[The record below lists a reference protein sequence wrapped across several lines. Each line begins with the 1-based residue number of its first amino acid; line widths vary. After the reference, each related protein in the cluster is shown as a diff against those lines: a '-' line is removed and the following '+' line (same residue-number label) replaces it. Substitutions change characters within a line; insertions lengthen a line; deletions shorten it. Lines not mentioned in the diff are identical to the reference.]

1 MKAPK
6 VLILGCGF
14 TGQRVARRLIQQ
26 GVAVLCTNRAGNPCV
41 DGAATLRLDVN
52 NAASVA
58 EWREALIPGLLVLH
72 SIPSI
77 KQDGRLIDP
86 TPIICQALQDRPP
99 ARVIYLS
106 TTGVYGDTRDVNEH
120 TPSAPVTERE
130 LVRAA
135 AERAVVEGPWQSLIL
150 RPAAIYG
157 PGRGV
162 HAAVRAGNFRVPPDG
177 TRMTSRI
184 HVDDLAEHA
193 ARGLFSELQ
202 GAYPVADEEPCSS
215 LHVAQWSA
223 ELMGVALPPAAAN
236 DSLSETRR
244 ADRRVDGSAIRRLLG
259 ITLRY
264 PSFRAGIPACLDE
277 EMRANAVCSR
287 ISSGS

>member
-1 MKAPK
+1 MGMPE

-14 TGQRVARRLIQQ
+14 TGQRVARQLLRQ
-26 GVAVLCTNRAGNPCV
+26 GLPVLCTNRTGDLPLP
-41 DGAATLRLDVN
+41 GATTLPLDVN
-52 NAASVA
+52 DASSIA
-58 EWREALIPGLLVLH
+58 RWREVLVPGLLVLY

-77 KQDGRLIDP
+77 KHGEKLVDR
-86 TPIICQALQDRPP
+86 TPAICHVLKDRPP
-99 ARVIYLS
+99 ARVVYLS
-106 TTGVYGDTRDVNEH
+106 TTGVYGEARTVNEQ
-120 TPSAPVTERE
+120 TAPAPKSPRE
-130 LVRAA
+130 LLRAE
-135 AERAVVEGPWQSLIL
+135 AERAVMEGPWSSLVL

-177 TRMTSRI
+177 ARMTSRI

-193 ARGLFSELQ
+193 ARALFSDVQ

-223 ELMGVALPPAAAN
+223 ELLGIALPPAAPI
-236 DSLSETRR
+236 DSHSETRR

-259 ITLRY
+259 IELRY
-264 PSFRAGIPACLDE
+264 PSYRIGISACLKE
-277 EMRANAVCSR
+277 EAAGTSAGV
-287 ISSGS
+287 